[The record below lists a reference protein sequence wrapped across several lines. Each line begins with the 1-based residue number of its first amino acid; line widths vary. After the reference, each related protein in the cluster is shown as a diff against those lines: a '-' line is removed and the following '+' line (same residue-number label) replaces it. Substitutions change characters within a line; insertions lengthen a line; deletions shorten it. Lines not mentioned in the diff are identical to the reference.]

1 MGVPPPSSSP
11 KIRPRSAPPMKP
23 VAHPAWRFAR
33 GGRRSSQGPD
43 NGTVAVH
50 PLARVLP
57 AEGQG
62 EVDVELLE
70 EELAEGGAVA
80 DVDPVADG
88 GVLLLALALARDDVV
103 VALGPGYGA
112 RQPDLLVGGLLVDHV
127 GADVREDE
135 GEDAGLV
142 GVGCVRML
150 LWIELCHVIVEG
162 NGRTN
167 RVFHLDGLVLVG
179 EGLELRQ
186 DDLEVRVGHLVVLC
200 VGEIGGDSL
209 DAIILDIGRGRVVG
223 VGEDAS
229 VPGGIR

>member
-1 MGVPPPSSSP
+1 
-11 KIRPRSAPPMKP
+11 MKP
-23 VAHPAWRFAR
+23 VPPNAWKFAR
-33 GGRRSSQGPD
+33 GRARSSQGPD
-43 NGTVAVH
+43 NGAVAVH

-70 EELAEGGAVA
+70 EELAQGGAVA

-142 GVGCVRML
+142 GVAFVRSL
-150 LWIELCHVIVEG
+150 LWVELCDIIVEG
-162 NGRTN
+162 KGSTNG
-167 RVFHLDGLVLVG
+167 VFNLDGLVLVG
-179 EGLELRQ
+179 EGLQLCQ
-186 DDLEVRVGHLVVLC
+186 DDLEVCIGHLVVLC
-200 VGEIGGDSL
+200 VGEIGGDGL
-209 DAIILDIGRGRVVG
+209 DTIILNIGRGRVVRIG
-223 VGEDAS
+223 KDAS
-229 VPGGIR
+229 VSGEIR

>member
-1 MGVPPPSSSP
+1 MSFCRSGMGVPPPSPSP
-11 KIRPRSAPPMKP
+11 TIRLRPAPPITTVTPACVEIRP
-23 VAHPAWRFAR
+23 
-33 GGRRSSQGPD
+33 GGCRSSQGPD
-43 NGTVAVH
+43 NGAVAVH

-103 VALGPGYGA
+103 VALGAGYGA

-142 GVGCVRML
+142 G
-150 LWIELCHVIVEG
+150 WALC
-162 NGRTN
+162 
-167 RVFHLDGLVLVG
+167 
-179 EGLELRQ
+179 
-186 DDLEVRVGHLVVLC
+186 
-200 VGEIGGDSL
+200 
-209 DAIILDIGRGRVVG
+209 
-223 VGEDAS
+223 
-229 VPGGIR
+229 

>member
-1 MGVPPPSSSP
+1 MEL
-11 KIRPRSAPPMKP
+11 RP
-23 VAHPAWRFAR
+23 
-33 GGRRSSQGPD
+33 GGCRSSQGPD
-43 NGTVAVH
+43 NGAVAVD

-57 AEGQG
+57 AEGKG

-142 GVGCVRML
+142 GSCVRML
-150 LWIELCHVIVEG
+150 VWIELCDMIVEG
-162 NGRTN
+162 EGSTNG
-167 RVFHLDGLVLVG
+167 VFNLDGLVLVG

-200 VGEIGGDSL
+200 VGEIGGDGL

-229 VPGGIR
+229 VPRGIR

>member
-1 MGVPPPSSSP
+1 MGLLHHHLPRFVPSGME
-11 KIRPRSAPPMKP
+11 IRP
-23 VAHPAWRFAR
+23 
-33 GGRRSSQGPD
+33 GGCRSSQGPD
-43 NGTVAVH
+43 NGAVAVH

-103 VALGPGYGA
+103 VALGAGYGA

-142 GVGCVRML
+142 GWALLLEML
-150 LWIELCHVIVEG
+150 IWIGLCDNFIEG
-162 NGRTN
+162 KGRTN
-167 RVFHLDGLVLVG
+167 RVLDLDGLVLVG

-186 DDLEVRVGHLVVLC
+186 DDLKVRVGHLVVLC
-200 VGEIGGDSL
+200 VGEIGGDRL
-209 DAIILDIGRGRVVG
+209 YAIILDIGRGRVVG
-223 VGEDAS
+223 VGKDAS
-229 VPGGIR
+229 VSGGIR

>member
-1 MGVPPPSSSP
+1 MIISSDPSQVAPSNANRDSRFHGDSP
-11 KIRPRSAPPMKP
+11 DTPGRS
-23 VAHPAWRFAR
+23 
-33 GGRRSSQGPD
+33 RSSQGPD
-43 NGTVAVH
+43 NGAVAVH

-103 VALGPGYGA
+103 VALGAGYGA

-135 GEDAGLV
+135 GEDARLV
-142 GVGCVRML
+142 G
-150 LWIELCHVIVEG
+150 WALC
-162 NGRTN
+162 
-167 RVFHLDGLVLVG
+167 
-179 EGLELRQ
+179 
-186 DDLEVRVGHLVVLC
+186 
-200 VGEIGGDSL
+200 
-209 DAIILDIGRGRVVG
+209 
-223 VGEDAS
+223 
-229 VPGGIR
+229 